1 MNQKL
6 LQAGI
11 GLVNIPFKLHIE
23 TSKMRNHK
31 EFNEILRLAARW
43 RLHGLYLTRYDFAD
57 IVG

>member
-1 MNQKL
+1 
-6 LQAGI
+6 
-11 GLVNIPFKLHIE
+11 
-23 TSKMRNHK
+23 MRNHK